1 MSFSASK
8 DILEMPQAALQSSKV
23 LNLQGGSPVTTN
35 HDINPDPIWI
45 GMSSIKIKTCKNS
58 DDWLENPHF
67 NRICSSSNSFMFHC
81 HVCFLGGHICKNL
94 FGQNSTTVFW
104 AAPD

>member
-45 GMSSIKIKTCKNS
+45 GMSSIKIKTCKN
-58 DDWLENPHF
+58 
-67 NRICSSSNSFMFHC
+67 
-81 HVCFLGGHICKNL
+81 
-94 FGQNSTTVFW
+94 
-104 AAPD
+104 